1 MEKSIK
7 EILIRESESLEI
19 EYNRIELSKMQR
31 LDQTEN
37 DTALRR
43 IQHRIEMIR
52 QTIIL
57 LDVSTEIDE

>member
-19 EYNRIELSKMQR
+19 EFNRIELTKMQR
-31 LDQTEN
+31 FDQTEN
-37 DTALRR
+37 DTAQRR
-43 IQHRIEMIR
+43 IQHKIEMIR

-57 LDVSTEIDE
+57 LDVSTEIE

>member
-19 EYNRIELSKMQR
+19 EYNRIELTKMQR
-31 LDQTEN
+31 FDQTEN
-37 DTALRR
+37 DTAQRT
-43 IQHRIEMIR
+43 IQHKIEMIR

-57 LDVSTEIDE
+57 LDVSTEIE